1 MNSIFEITR
10 TSRKMIAP
18 FLENYTL
25 DQLNA
30 IPEGFNNNLIWNI
43 AHIVVA
49 QQVLVYKL
57 SGLAMNVSDE
67 MVEKYKKGTKPEHQA
82 TQEEVDEI
90 KSLLF
95 KTINQTEVDFDNKV
109 FKNYTEYPTSIG
121 VILKSAKDAISYNNF
136 HEGIHLGVMFGIRKF
151 I

>member
-43 AHIVVA
+43 GHVIVT
-49 QQVLVYKL
+49 QQLLVYKL
-57 SGLAMNVSDE
+57 SGLPMNVSDE

-82 TQEEVDEI
+82 TQAEVDEI

-95 KTINQTEVDFDNKV
+95 STIDQTAADIDAEI
-109 FKNYTEYPTSIG
+109 FKNFTEYPTSTG
-121 VILKSAKDAISYNNF
+121 FILKSAKDAMAFNNF
-136 HEGIHLGVMFGIRKF
+136 HEGLHLGVMFALRKL